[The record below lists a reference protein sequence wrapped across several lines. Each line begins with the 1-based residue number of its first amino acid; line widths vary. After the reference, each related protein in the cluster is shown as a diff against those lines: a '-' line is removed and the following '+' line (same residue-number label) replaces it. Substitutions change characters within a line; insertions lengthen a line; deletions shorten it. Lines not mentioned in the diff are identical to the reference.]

1 MSDIAVVM
9 RSHNDLPVLADT
21 LYGLARQRQ
30 AFTLVSFDNASTDGS
45 CEAVELM
52 AATQYHVPAG
62 AYVPGRVLNDAMR
75 ATTSDIVV
83 FLNADCV
90 PADEAWLSQ
99 LVAAFDDPTVAAAFS
114 CQRPRVDCD
123 PFQTRDTNA
132 TYGDGRLQARWKH
145 CFSMAASAIRRSAWL
160 EAPFRED
167 LQYSEDIDW
176 SWRARQRGHRIQYVA
191 GSAVYHSHNYSLA
204 QLYRRHLGE
213 GRAEAAIFE
222 WSAWEC
228 SFARYTLLPW
238 MRQVLAD
245 WRLALRT
252 GALAVLAQAPV
263 YRAVQAAGRR
273 EGFRLGRMSLEN
285 GRTQ

>member
-1 MSDIAVVM
+1 M
-9 RSHNDLPVLADT
+9 RSHNDLPILADT
-21 LYGLARQRQ
+21 LRALAAQS
-30 AFTLVSFDNASTDGS
+30 APFTLISFDNDSTDGS
-45 CEAVELM
+45 RAAVGAM
-52 AATQYHVPAG
+52 AAAQHHVPAG

-75 ATTSDIVV
+75 ATTSEIVV

-90 PADEAWLSQ
+90 PADDQWLAR

-114 CQRPRVDCD
+114 RQRPRTDCD
-123 PFQTRDTNA
+123 PFQARDTEA

-191 GSAVYHSHNYSLA
+191 ASEVFHSHNYSLA
-204 QLYRRHLGE
+204 QLYRRHRGE
-213 GRAEAAIFE
+213 GRAEAAIF
-222 WSAWEC
+222 AWTTWER
-228 SFARYTLLPW
+228 SFTRYTLLPW
-238 MRQVLAD
+238 ARQVLAD
-245 WRLALRT
+245 WRAALRT
-252 GALAVLAQAPV
+252 RAFSVLALAPV

-273 EGFRLGRMSLEN
+273 DGFRQGGSALTSTGDAR
-285 GRTQ
+285 